1 MSEILVRPETAS
13 DTDTVRNINVEAFRE
28 HPISR
33 QTEHL
38 IVDALRT
45 AGALDLSL
53 VADVEGWV
61 LGHIAFSKAG
71 VGDSDGDW
79 YLLGP
84 VAVLPYSQA
93 RGIGSALVETGLTE
107 LRERGAAGCVLVGDP
122 DFYGRFGFTTCPGL
136 VHEGVPDQYVLAL
149 PFTEDQPSGHIRAHE
164 AFSIEPEPEL
174 GHAQPELRQ
183 CHRAPVG
190 LIPK

>member
-1 MSEILVRPETAS
+1 MSEILIRPEQAS
-13 DTDTVRNINVEAFRE
+13 DIDAVRAINIEAFRE

-38 IVDALRT
+38 IVDALRM

-53 VADVEGWV
+53 VATVEDRI

-71 VGDSDGDW
+71 VGDSDGGW

-84 VAVLPYSQA
+84 VAVLPDSQA
-93 RGIGSALVETGLTE
+93 QGIGSALVQTGLAE
-107 LRERGAAGCVLVGDP
+107 LRARGAAGCVLVGDP
-122 DFYGRFGFTTCPGL
+122 DFYGRFGFTTSPGL

-149 PFTEDQPSGHIRAHE
+149 AFADDKPSGHIRAHE
-164 AFSIEPEPEL
+164 AFAVEPEPDA
-174 GHAQPELRQ
+174 GR
-183 CHRAPVG
+183 V
-190 LIPK
+190 